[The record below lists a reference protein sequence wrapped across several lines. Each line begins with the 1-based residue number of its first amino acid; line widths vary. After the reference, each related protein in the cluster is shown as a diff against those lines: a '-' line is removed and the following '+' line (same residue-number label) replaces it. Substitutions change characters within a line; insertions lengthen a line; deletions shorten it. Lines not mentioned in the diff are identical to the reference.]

1 MPSDRTPQL
10 CPACG
15 NTVNIR
21 DYEYHDLPMVLCD
34 GTDEHE
40 GCDFAT
46 NAEAW
51 NKLSQMRR
59 ERDALH
65 DLIGAQTVSKQ
76 LRSFRVSPHRRQY
89 DPHGSY

>member
-1 MPSDRTPQL
+1 MPSDRTPQM
-10 CPACG
+10 CPVCG

-21 DYEYHDLPMVLCD
+21 DYEYFGWPMVMCD
-34 GTDEHE
+34 GTEEHE

-51 NKLSQMRR
+51 NKLSRMRR
-59 ERDALH
+59 ERDAL
-65 DLIGAQTVSKQ
+65 
-76 LRSFRVSPHRRQY
+76 RRQY